1 MDKSIKWWL
10 FFCIIVLFTFISW
23 YFNIFALLYVSDI
36 TMLSWFI
43 ILLTYVYSITIGY
56 KIHTQSKD
64 QLQIIN
70 YDVEWYVSEMVISM
84 GMVGTVVGFI
94 YMLSLSFTTLDI
106 NEISS
111 LQSALGD
118 MALGMGT
125 ALWTTLIGLI
135 CSILL
140 KVQLIIAGDS

>member
-1 MDKSIKWWL
+1 MDKCIKWWL

-56 KIHTQSKD
+56 KIHTRGKD